1 MLALG
6 GDRRRCWRSAGGLE
20 AAAHSAGGVQLSF
33 GPRLRFHAGQRRFLH
48 LRGSPPDAIGAFD
61 GALDGQHSCLYREL
75 SGIMRESVAVKHSTE
90 PARKSSADD
99 VVRSFV
105 KSVNT
110 GKRFEKPYRHWLV
123 RDCLPSD
130 TVDDVIALPF
140 EAPSLD
146 GIS

>member
-1 MLALG
+1 M
-6 GDRRRCWRSAGGLE
+6 SK
-20 AAAHSAGGVQLSF
+20 
-33 GPRLRFHAGQRRFLH
+33 
-48 LRGSPPDAIGAFD
+48 
-61 GALDGQHSCLYREL
+61 
-75 SGIMRESVAVKHSTE
+75 SVAVKRSTE

-146 GIS
+146 GISGKRELHNNTRKYFDVDNRTRFPVCEAVAQAFQDKHATSHIE